1 MENVKR
7 KIEKTFSLLIL
18 LIGIIFMQSANAF
31 EDCIITTNG
40 KLTNIKIEHNDVI
53 DVYPLVTISN
63 EKNTLFVQPLKVG
76 ETKFTVIKNNK
87 DKYLF
92 DVKVT
97 EAKTEIN
104 EIQGF
109 DILTVDCPQNL
120 YEYYF
125 DLDEPPE
132 VNNTSDIKKLEEA
145 KEYQDFIDNLEAPP
159 ELRGID

>member
-53 DVYPLVTISN
+53 DVYPLVTKSN

-109 DILTVDCPQNL
+109 DILTVDCPPNL

>member
-18 LIGIIFMQSANAF
+18 LTGIIFMQSANAF

-109 DILTVDCPQNL
+109 DILTVDCPPNL

>member
-1 MENVKR
+1 MENRKW

-18 LIGIIFMQSANAF
+18 LTGIIFMQSANAF

-40 KLTNIKIEHNDVI
+40 KLTNIKIEHNDII

-63 EKNTLFVQPLKVG
+63 EKNTLFVQPLKTG

-109 DILTVDCPQNL
+109 DILTVDCPPNL